1 MLLVYYVFSSIINV
15 FLPTFCH
22 MSFIISFQTHTEGG
36 SRNTLTF
43 SKSCTT
49 LRLET
54 ATSINPKQV
63 DGDVERVETPLA
75 FPAALFESPNSN
87 RRLILCVGLAF
98 VTSRQ
103 VRGDTYLLCHCMRRI
118 MSWLL
123 VGWIRVTCVKCGTA
137 AEKLGLPAECRAAKG
152 AHRYFRQ
159 IRREMPTVPP
169 AARLCY
175 IAKHSWFASHWSHHN
190 KFKINQP
197 HTRSLQLK
205 NSCWSE
211 ATITGPYI
219 TSSCRHRTRA
229 HESTALAHTSTP
241 TTRYQRLPLDHR
253 PNWRYIRGSSLAL
266 NSLAT
271 IVLDTASR
279 ARL

>member
-22 MSFIISFQTHTEGG
+22 MSSFRSKHIRKEAAETP
-36 SRNTLTF
+36 SLNPVRPCVLKLLLLLTP
-43 SKSCTT
+43 
-49 LRLET
+49 
-54 ATSINPKQV
+54 N
-63 DGDVERVETPLA
+63 GDVERVETPLA

-137 AEKLGLPAECRAAKG
+137 AEKLGFPAERRAAKG

-159 IRREMPTVPP
+159 IRREMPTMPP

-197 HTRSLQLK
+197 HTHTRSLQLK

-229 HESTALAHTSTP
+229 HETTALAHTCTR
-241 TTRYQRLPLDHR
+241 TARYQRLPLDHR